1 MIIFTN
7 HAKKRMRERKI
18 LKSQIIAAIE
28 NPESAESQEN
38 DLKILRRKF
47 GDKILELV
55 IESGKNKVIV
65 VTLYWL

>member
-1 MIIFTN
+1 
-7 HAKKRMRERKI
+7 MRERKI